1 MNETAPNLVTTYS
14 FKGGKEY
21 VLKIKVTTL
30 RGNSQRSLDLSVADK
45 YTGEEWHS
53 AYDIAYIENLTH
65 KTGNYKQ
72 FDIFVAML
80 QSGLLKT
87 SESISLDLLTFEDL
101 ELLRARRADNGSNP
115 PVNCKNNNRR
125 YLILTYTVE
134 FDRIHYPLPLEYCG
148 PPDTAILQA
157 TIRRLESEIER
168 LNSTGVNKDL
178 QIKVEQLTLA
188 NRKLLQ
194 EKQKISSGKGS
205 RHLLNSVKLLEK
217 NVAEERASFRSQIQ
231 KLRAENLS
239 LNAKIRQLTQQAA
252 NRKVSGNGSRSSF
265 IRRRVTPPRSSQSF
279 PNCRRS
285 RSPSPALSNHRKAST
300 LSRSSSIESKKS
312 QESPRRIAKKSNR
325 LKTKEIDLRNLET
338 RIRTLQKMLHEGINF
353 Y

>member
-21 VLKIKVTTL
+21 VLKMRVTTL
-30 RGNSQRSLDLSVADK
+30 RGNSQRSLDLSVTDK
-45 YTGEEWHS
+45 YTGEDWHS

-101 ELLRARRADNGSNP
+101 ELLRSRRADNYSNP
-115 PVNCKNNNRR
+115 PVNHKNNNRR

-148 PPDTAILQA
+148 PPDPSILQA
-157 TIRRLESEIER
+157 TIRKLEAEIEK

-178 QIKVEQLTLA
+178 QTRVEQLTLA
-188 NRKLLQ
+188 NRKLIQ
-194 EKQKISSGKGS
+194 DNQKLISGKGS
-205 RHLLNSVKLLEK
+205 RHLLNSVKSLER

-231 KLRAENLS
+231 KLRAENAS
-239 LNAKIRQLTQQAA
+239 LNGKIRQLQQQQQQTTG
-252 NRKVSGNGSRSSF
+252 NRKFPLSRNASPSF
-265 IRRRVTPPRSSQSF
+265 RKRCTTPPRSSQSY
-279 PNCRRS
+279 PNFRQQS
-285 RSPSPALSNHRKAST
+285 RSQSPAFSNHAKTSS
-300 LSRSSSIESKKS
+300 LSRSSSVESRKS
-312 QESPRRIAKKSNR
+312 KHSPRRITKKSNR
-325 LKTKEIDLRNLET
+325 LKTKEIYHKNR
-338 RIRTLQKMLHEGINF
+338 
-353 Y
+353 